1 MDRCCRVARFAL
13 SDEVRPQDAA
23 TTLVSVA
30 VNPRGRKLAWE
41 FFVTNFDR
49 IMAIFNTGGQAF
61 LLSGLVDE
69 IGSTGTS
76 REDVRLRSPSACAEP
91 DG

>member
-1 MDRCCRVARFAL
+1 M
-13 SDEVRPQDAA
+13 RPQDAA

-30 VNPRGRKLAWE
+30 INPRGRKLAWE

-76 REDVRLRSPSACAEP
+76 REDVRPPCAP
-91 DG
+91 TSQARNGRPRGD